1 MGYLP
6 EERRGKWRGW
16 AVSRYRI
23 TRIRRWSGRFLRGSH
38 IGSDP
43 TDARLAENFPSG
55 KSSLSERLSSLL
67 NFMKS
72 RSVVKAGFIGGS
84 HIGFVQRFYPI
95 SQPDIHTAN
104 WIAAHT
110 PSRTIGEFSAREI
123 LYERA
128 DRVTARLNCISLSL
142 PSPSRSHRTF
152 PAA

>member
-23 TRIRRWSGRFLRGSH
+23 TRIRRWSGRFHRGSH

-43 TDARLAENFPSG
+43 TDAKLAENFPSG
-55 KSSLSERLSSLL
+55 KFSLSERLSSLL

-84 HIGFVQRFYPI
+84 HIGFVQHFYPI
-95 SQPDIHTAN
+95 SQPDIHTVN
-104 WIAAHT
+104 WIAART
-110 PSRTIGEFSAREI
+110 LSRTIGEFSVREFSMS
-123 LYERA
+123 ERIA
-128 DRVTARLNCISLSL
+128 SL
-142 PSPSRSHRTF
+142 PD
-152 PAA
+152 